1 MELIFLILTILAI
14 IVAIV
19 FGFLQVVVPFV
30 KGEVTFTK
38 KYPFVVSVAERP
50 TGAQRRKRFKKAK
63 SIVVLPL
70 ENLGKPEDE
79 YFAEGMAE
87 EISSR
92 LASVKRLSVIS
103 RTSASTYAHTT
114 KTIEQIGEELGVEYA
129 LEGTV
134 RWARTSEGSDRVR
147 VTSQLIK
154 VTDDTHVWAD
164 TYDRVLDD
172 IFDIQSEIAQQVV
185 MQLGA
190 KILEQERTALAE
202 KPTDNME
209 AYHAYL
215 QARYSATRP
224 HFSLDNWER
233 VVECAEQATQLDPTF
248 TLAHIE
254 LAKAHSK
261 FYFFWYD
268 HTEERKALAKRAI
281 KRATDLSPDSPQVHL
296 ATGLY
301 YLWVYRDAAKALQE
315 LDIAEKGLPNSSA
328 VIEAKAAV
336 FELQG
341 RWDDVIDAYERAF
354 VLSPLDA
361 SLPMALAHALWLTRH
376 YEEAITA
383 CDQAIALAPD
393 DAWPYLTKAFTYWC
407 WNGDT
412 KKARAALASISI
424 RCEHIWIP
432 WALYWTELYESKFQ
446 DALERLDAV
455 SGDWMCI
462 KICARPLVLLR
473 GFVYELMNESE
484 KARALYESARNML
497 EREIEK
503 HADDPRY
510 HSSLGIVYANLGLKE
525 QAIKEGEQAVELLPV
540 SKDAFYGIPYVLD
553 LAFIYTIIGEH
564 DKAVQQLAFL
574 LSIPSWSSVP
584 YYEMD
589 PRWNRLRDNPK
600 FQEMMEKYSGSQV

>member
-1 MELIFLILTILAI
+1 MELIFLILTIIGVVVAI
-14 IVAIV
+14 I

-30 KGEVTFTK
+30 KGEIKFCR
-38 KYPFVVSVAERP
+38 KYPFVRSVETAKQTR
-50 TGAQRRKRFKKAK
+50 TRDRHRAKRAK
-63 SIVVLPL
+63 SIVILPL

-92 LASVKRLSVIS
+92 LALVKRLSVIS
-103 RTSASTYAHTT
+103 RTSASQYAHTT

-134 RWARTSEGSDRVR
+134 RWARTSEGADRVR
-147 VTSQLIK
+147 VTAQLIK
-154 VTDDTHVWAD
+154 VPDDTHVWAD

-172 IFDIQSEIAQQVV
+172 IFDIQSEIARQVV
-185 MQLGA
+185 MQLGT
-190 KILEQERTALAE
+190 KILEQERKLLAE
-202 KPTDNME
+202 KPTDNIE

-215 QARYSATRP
+215 QARYYATRP
-224 HFSLDNWER
+224 HFSLDNWQR
-233 VVECAEQATQLDPTF
+233 VVECAEQAVQLDPMF

-268 HTEERKALAKRAI
+268 HTEERKALAKRAV
-281 KRATDLSPDSPQVHL
+281 KRATDLSPDSPQVRL

-301 YLWVYRDAAKALQE
+301 YLWVHREPAKALQE

-341 RWDDVIDAYERAF
+341 RWDDVVDAYERAF

-361 SLPMALAHALWLTRH
+361 SLPMALAHALWMTRH

-393 DAWPYLTKAFTYWC
+393 DAWPYLTKAFAFWC

-412 KKARAALASISI
+412 KKARAALASI
-424 RCEHIWIP
+424 RCEHVWVP
-432 WALYWTELYESKFQ
+432 WALYWTEMYERKFQ
-446 DALERLDAV
+446 DAIERLDVV
-455 SGDWMCI
+455 SGDWIRI

-473 GFVYELMNESE
+473 GFAYELMNETE
-484 KARALYESARNML
+484 KAQAQYASAQKML
-497 EREIEK
+497 ESEIKK
-503 HADDPRY
+503 HTDDPRY
-510 HSSLGIVYANLGLKE
+510 HSSLGIVYANLGLT
-525 QAIKEGEQAVELLPV
+525 EQAVKHGTQAVKLLPV

-553 LAFIYTIIGEH
+553 LAFIYTIIGEE
-564 DKAVQQLAFL
+564 DKAIQQLEFL
-574 LSIPSWSSVP
+574 LSIPSWSSAP

-600 FQEMMEKYSGSQV
+600 FQEMMGKYATPNS